1 MYFRQSTIKAFV
13 LRTLTLS
20 FITISIAHAE
30 PRDVIRNLSGCFKVT
45 YRFVEDGARDT
56 RFDNWEGEEYF
67 EWITLKNTES
77 ASLRLQ
83 HYGIA
88 KGHAMKHWLEEW
100 SETPDHSWN
109 QKVFN
114 PSGTELRYECTAP
127 VHFNQWRCRTDKA
140 AKPFIR
146 DRNRTD
152 YETLER
158 ENTLQITPKGWIQV
172 EVNNKVD
179 KNGVVVSNEVGWN
192 EYLRVDEST
201 CESAKTLARE

>member
-1 MYFRQSTIKAFV
+1 MYFKNPVAKAFI
-13 LRTLTLS
+13 LHLLP
-20 FITISIAHAE
+20 FAFATISVAHAE
-30 PRDVIRNLSGCFKVT
+30 PKDVIKNLSGCFKVT

-56 RFDNWEGEEYF
+56 RFDLWQGEEYF
-67 EWITLKNTES
+67 EWISLKETNS
-77 ASLRLQ
+77 SLRLQ

-88 KGHAMKHWLEEW
+88 ATHAMKHWLEEW
-100 SETPDHSWN
+100 SETPDHSWT

-127 VHFNQWRCRTDKA
+127 LHFNQWRCRADHA

-146 DRNRTD
+146 DRERTD

-179 KNGVVVSNEVGWN
+179 KDGVTVSNEVGWN
-192 EYLRVDEST
+192 EYLRVDET
-201 CESAKTLARE
+201 KCDSAKQFAGE